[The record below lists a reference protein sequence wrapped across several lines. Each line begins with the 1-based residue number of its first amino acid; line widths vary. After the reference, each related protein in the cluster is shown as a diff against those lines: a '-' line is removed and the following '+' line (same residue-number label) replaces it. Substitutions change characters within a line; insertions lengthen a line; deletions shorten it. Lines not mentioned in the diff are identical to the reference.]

1 LVSEIENGNDL
12 RSSSPIGAAVTQNIY
27 GQGDNTVN
35 KPIKGN
41 DQLFVRLREEA
52 RSIPNETDRENILG
66 RVDELEKAQGS
77 NDLSAAFQ
85 RFVASASKYMAKF
98 EAFIPALTQ
107 MLSGSRQIST
117 FR

>member
-1 LVSEIENGNDL
+1 
-12 RSSSPIGAAVTQNIY
+12 VTQNIY
-27 GQGDNTVN
+27 GHGDNAVN

-41 DQLFVRLREEA
+41 DQLFVRFREEA
-52 RSIPNETDRENILG
+52 RSIPNETARENILS
-66 RVDELEKAQGS
+66 RVDEREKAQGS

-85 RFVASASKYMAKF
+85 RFKVSASKYMAIF

-107 MLSGSRQIST
+107 MLSGNRQIST